1 MEAYYFQQLNKEQ
14 QHIYHA
20 ILKGVQNLENEFLV
34 PACDRE
40 TLYDLFFGCVW
51 IIRRFSGRLD
61 FGINTIRI
69 RRILSLF
76 RSICL
81 RKRRL
86 SNIRKQ

>member
-40 TLYDLFFGCVW
+40 MLYNLFF
-51 IIRRFSGRLD
+51 RMRLD
-61 FGINTIRI
+61 HP
-69 RRILSLF
+69 
-76 RSICL
+76 
-81 RKRRL
+81 
-86 SNIRKQ
+86 

>member
-40 TLYDLFFGCVW
+40 TLYNLFFSDA
-51 IIRRFSGRLD
+51 SGSSGD
-61 FGINTIRI
+61 FLGDGI
-69 RRILSLF
+69 SV
-76 RSICL
+76 
-81 RKRRL
+81 
-86 SNIRKQ
+86 